1 MGSIQTKTNQNQRL
15 LRRSSFKEEEI
26 KSFKCMTPPSKLLE
40 CIFIGSVFNYS
51 YKTCQKFVEIFI
63 I

>member
-1 MGSIQTKTNQNQRL
+1 
-15 LRRSSFKEEEI
+15 
-26 KSFKCMTPPSKLLE
+26 MTPPSKLLE
-40 CIFIGSVFNYS
+40 CIFISSVLYYN